1 MYPLLSTAINAHNH
15 YPAYKESDMTH
26 PANEFS
32 AEDFSLLL
40 DITADEGEE
49 WDHTA
54 YDHAD
59 EGSFLDDIF
68 FDE

>member
-1 MYPLLSTAINAHNH
+1 
-15 YPAYKESDMTH
+15 MTH

-59 EGSFLDDIF
+59 EGSFLDDIV